1 MQTRGWFG
9 RPGWAALCLS
19 AWLAVSAPAANADEQ
34 AVARGKY
41 LTFAGGCISCH
52 TDRKAK
58 GPLLA
63 GGAALKTPFGVFY
76 APNITPHPEHGIGRW
91 SDRDFIRALRDG
103 IRPDGA
109 HYFPVFPYTSYTNV
123 TDRDLLDLKAYL
135 FSLKSVDRPNRPH
148 EIDFPFGWRFLQT
161 FWKWLNFDRGPERP
175 DPNRSAS
182 WNRGAY
188 LVNALG
194 HCGECHTPRAAHGGL
209 ERHMWMAGTADG
221 PEGELVPNIT
231 PDNETGIGGWSPD
244 DIASYLQTG
253 LDPEGDFA
261 GSLMA
266 DVIED
271 NTGNLTEKDIAA
283 VVEYLKSLP
292 PIRNRITK
300 SAKN

>member
-1 MQTRGWFG
+1 MYIAGWLG
-9 RPGWAALCLS
+9 RPARAALCLLV
-19 AWLAVSAPAANADEQ
+19 LASVPYGHAVADE
-34 AVARGKY
+34 AAIERGKY
-41 LTFAGGCISCH
+41 LLFAGGCISCH
-52 TDRKAK
+52 TDRGNK

-63 GGAALKTPFGVFY
+63 GGAPLKTPFGTFY

-109 HYFPVFPYTSYTNV
+109 HYFPVFPYTAYTKIS
-123 TDRDLLDLKAYL
+123 DRDLLDIKAYL
-135 FSLKSVDRPNRPH
+135 FSLKPVDRPNKEHR
-148 EIDFPFGWRFLQT
+148 IDFPFGWRFLQT
-161 FWKWLNFDRGPERP
+161 FWKWLNFEPGPAVA
-175 DPNRSAS
+175 DPNRSAT

-188 LVNALG
+188 LANALG

-209 ERHMWMAGTADG
+209 NRSMWMAGTGDG

-244 DIASYLQTG
+244 DLTSYLQTG
-253 LDPEGDFA
+253 LDPDGDFA

-271 NTGNLTEKDIAA
+271 NTSNLTAA
-283 VVEYLKSLP
+283 DVAAIVEYLKSLP
-292 PIRNRITK
+292 PIRNRVSKT
-300 SAKN
+300 AKN